1 MWGGRRSGDGDGVS
15 NGNEGGRSQR
25 RRRRNDTIRAEESG
39 GGHSAAITIQSV
51 GLRRSAEQIQAAA
64 NLRQLVRTSP
74 VWPVWSWCHHN

>member
-39 GGHSAAITIQSV
+39 GGAQTAAITIQSV
-51 GLRRSAEQIQAAA
+51 GLRRSAEQIPATGG
-64 NLRQLVRTSP
+64 N
-74 VWPVWSWCHHN
+74 